1 MNKTQKKVIAIVGWN
16 VGDNSF
22 GVTKPYYDYLTQ
34 FGTVRI
40 ISPNEH
46 TEIDRI
52 ITEVDAFVLPGGA
65 DVNPVRYNEVPHIWT
80 WPPNQ
85 ILESFDTYCLPKIVQ
100 SGKPIVGICRG
111 MQTLAVYFGSPLT
124 QHLYFHPQSKEREDV
139 VHKNVTVQFPRRIGV
154 FTKNSAYKGS
164 KEGFDFN
171 SLHHQSVS
179 LENLTKNSPELLP
192 MCTTDREKVVEMF
205 IHESLPILGLQFHPE
220 HLYDERIDE
229 IINAIINQDLD

>member
-124 QHLYFHPQSKEREDV
+124 QHLYFHPQSKDRGDI
-139 VHKNVTVQFPRRIGV
+139 VHKNVTVQFPRRIGIY
-154 FTKNSAYKGS
+154 TKSSTYKGS
-164 KEGFDFN
+164 KEGFDLN
-171 SLHHQSVS
+171 SLHHQAVS
-179 LENLTKNSPELLP
+179 LSNLKKYSSELIS
-192 MCTTDREKVVEMF
+192 MCTTDSEKVVEMF
-205 IHESLPILGLQFHPE
+205 VHKSLPIFGIQGHPE
-220 HLYDERIDE
+220 ELLDPRIDE
-229 IINAIINQDLD
+229 IINAVINQDLD